1 MKQILRKNVIRLLK
15 VKSDQIDAIFS
26 PIFLLWYFSLFFYSA
41 LYVCTI
47 YGAPTFFLEVQRL
60 LKLTY

>member
-1 MKQILRKNVIRLLK
+1 MLYFLQYSFCGILV
-15 VKSDQIDAIFS
+15 
-26 PIFLLWYFSLFFYSA
+26 YFFYSA

-60 LKLTY
+60 LKLTKLINVYEQF